1 MSGRKR
7 CGIASF
13 IPERGSSLILTGIRL
28 SIKRQSLSSITP
40 PFTTFKREV
49 HDIICPT
56 VTTVPTVTTTRY
68 RPCSAQ
74 VHLSSGECSRILRL
88 DAEAPGS
95 RRGVTICLY
104 PDDPPRSL
112 HHRL

>member
-13 IPERGSSLILTGIRL
+13 IPERGSSPTLTGIRL
-28 SIKRQSLSSITP
+28 RVKRQSLSSTTP
-40 PFTTFKREV
+40 PSTTYKKEV
-49 HDIICPT
+49 HDTPTATT
-56 VTTVPTVTTTRY
+56 VTTARY

-95 RRGVTICLY
+95 RRRVTICLY
-104 PDDPPRSL
+104 PDDSPGSL